1 MHMNEYKPILRLII
15 TVQIFLL
22 FFAIVL
28 PAVIR
33 GMQEPLG
40 KIVYGIL
47 AVLCVAQALLL
58 RRALDRL
65 A

>member
-1 MHMNEYKPILRLII
+1 MNEFKPILRLVIM
-15 TVQIFLL
+15 VQIFLL
-22 FFAIVL
+22 FFLVVL

-40 KIVYGIL
+40 KIVYGFL
-47 AVLCVAQALLL
+47 ALLCIAQALLL

-65 A
+65 E